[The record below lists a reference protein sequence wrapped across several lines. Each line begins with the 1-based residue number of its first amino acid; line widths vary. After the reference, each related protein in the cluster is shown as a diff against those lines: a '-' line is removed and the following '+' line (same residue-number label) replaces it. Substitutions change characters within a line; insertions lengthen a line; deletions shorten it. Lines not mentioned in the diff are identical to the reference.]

1 MTASLPLGADALAAP
16 STHVA
21 EEHSGKG
28 NAFLLLLLLLSL
40 LLLLLLLLHLH
51 VMQHAPLRR
60 RTQRED

>member
-28 NAFLLLLLLLSL
+28 NAFLLLLLLSL